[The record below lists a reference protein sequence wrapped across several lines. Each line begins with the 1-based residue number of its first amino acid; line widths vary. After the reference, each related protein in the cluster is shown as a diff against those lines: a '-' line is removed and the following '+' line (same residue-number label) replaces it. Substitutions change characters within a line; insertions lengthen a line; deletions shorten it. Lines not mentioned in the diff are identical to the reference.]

1 MLKAKWLF
9 VLLLPVTMALLVL
22 ATPAAHTQ
30 DASADKNSAS
40 SLEGTWQMTSETPNG
55 DSLDWKLTIKQQDG
69 KWTATSGTD
78 QGENP
83 AKDVTVTGNKIHFKT
98 PYQDEDYDIDLTLT
112 GDTLQGTWSGG
123 SDSGKTSGKKAS
135 S

>member
-9 VLLLPVTMALLVL
+9 VLLLPVAMVLLTVVAPSVRAQDKSEETGAAPSL
-22 ATPAAHTQ
+22 A
-30 DASADKNSAS
+30 
-40 SLEGTWQMTSETPNG
+40 GMWQMTSETPNG

-78 QGENP
+78 QGENT
-83 AKDVTVTGNKIHFKT
+83 AKDFTVSGNKIHFKT
-98 PYQDEDYDIDLTLT
+98 PYQDQDYDIDLTLT

-123 SDSGKTSGKKAS
+123 SDSGKTSGKRAS